1 MEAELK
7 TLAMPLEESIEL
19 KLLGKPHETRVAEFV
34 YNAHSPP
41 RGHAVGSRK

>member
-34 YNAHSPP
+34 HNAHPP
-41 RGHAVGSRK
+41 S